1 MASRKGTGR
10 NGRHREA
17 ERYRGAAELALEQ
30 LAWSIEY
37 LRRIRKPGIARVLEQ
52 NRKIIVERYQLQ

>member
-1 MASRKGTGR
+1 MASRKDTGG

-17 ERYRGAAELALEQ
+17 ERYRAAAELALEQ

-52 NRKIIVERYQLQ
+52 NRKTIVERYQL